1 MVRVGLFYGGNAL
14 SGANLANDVGSGYR
28 FGYFDGDLTFQLLG
42 YTSETTV
49 SMVKTQ
55 NVYYGSNVDWSGSGY
70 YDSKTSDIA
79 VGCYHLQLPQTYATF
94 EEAAMASRRGL
105 TGATMCGWEPTW
117 TVPPLRRPRPPSA

>member
-49 SMVKTQ
+49 SMVKT
-55 NVYYGSNVDWSGSGY
+55 
-70 YDSKTSDIA
+70 
-79 VGCYHLQLPQTYATF
+79 
-94 EEAAMASRRGL
+94 
-105 TGATMCGWEPTW
+105 
-117 TVPPLRRPRPPSA
+117 